1 MMSIDMIQKGM
12 SEQEVNKELASK
24 FKSTMAVV
32 ELSNSTRSR
41 LSCTPA
47 RRATVLQALSIHVAI
62 F

>member
-32 ELSNSTRSR
+32 EKHVLCMELLLSVVLRSPWLHCR
-41 LSCTPA
+41 
-47 RRATVLQALSIHVAI
+47 TVPEVV
-62 F
+62 

>member
-32 ELSNSTRSR
+32 EKH
-41 LSCTPA
+41 
-47 RRATVLQALSIHVAI
+47 VLCM
-62 F
+62 